1 MMFFYVFSCLFFLED
16 PDLVVEFQKTYLTFA
31 SFSKLMLLFVND
43 LGF

>member
-16 PDLVVEFQKTYLTFA
+16 PDLVVEFQKYLTFA